1 MTPNQQL
8 WSAARKRLAR
18 SAAELGY
25 PEELAD
31 LLARELGS
39 PKAIDRLAS
48 YLAQARP
55 GTLEEIVEEML
66 AIRSEIEAWREKKE
80 NQAAQAGYSA
90 WLRSDDRQECMNERN
105 GSM

>member
-1 MTPNQQL
+1 MTPNQQR
-8 WSAARKRLAR
+8 WTAAKKRLGR

-48 YLAQARP
+48 YMTQARP
-55 GTLEEIVEEML
+55 GSLEEIVEEML
-66 AIRSEIEAWREKKE
+66 AIREQIETWREKKE
-80 NQAAQAGYSA
+80 SRAAQATYNA
-90 WLRSDDRQECMNERN
+90 WLSSDERLDCMDKEKRR
-105 GSM
+105 

>member
-8 WSAARKRLAR
+8 WIAAKKSLGR

-31 LLARELGS
+31 LLARELGG

-48 YLAQARP
+48 YMTIARP
-55 GTLEEIVEEML
+55 GSLEEIVDEML
-66 AIRSEIEAWREKKE
+66 AIRSQIEAWRVKKE
-80 NQAAQAGYSA
+80 SRAAQAGYKS
-90 WLRSDDRQECMNERN
+90 WLRSDERQECMNREKWR
-105 GSM
+105 